1 MAGPKEKA
9 AAMNRIKAILREAN
23 FSGAAFPFS
32 KEYGSWETD
41 LVRGRQNRRNPG
53 GNSIDMF
60 PFWAL
65 LLAHFQTLFE
75 LAVQAFLGFSKIH
88 VGTFLAF
95 LGSFFKLIELTPIS
109 VYLTS
114 EGNLGPGIW
123 GKKGDSLGVFIL
135 MIRPVV
141 PTN

>member
-1 MAGPKEKA
+1 MFLFTYNHPRMAGPKEKA

-41 LVRGRQNRRNPG
+41 LVRGRKNRRNPG

-65 LLAHFQTLFE
+65 FSG
-75 LAVQAFLGFSKIH
+75 AFSDPF
-88 VGTFLAF
+88 
-95 LGSFFKLIELTPIS
+95 
-109 VYLTS
+109 
-114 EGNLGPGIW
+114 
-123 GKKGDSLGVFIL
+123 
-135 MIRPVV
+135 
-141 PTN
+141 